1 MIVFDLIT
9 CYRGIL
15 YREDKEKGVDKME
28 PSLKDQA
35 LEILEKHHIGV
46 MATVNNGKPDSRY
59 MTFAHDGFTLYT
71 VTPTEAG
78 KVDELRKNPHTHIL
92 YGYENE
98 ELGQTFLEIEG
109 KVSEAKADDM
119 KERVLSKLNSQ
130 YKTDAASMVLLKIE
144 PIRMRF
150 MNKSGDNQQDINI
163 H

>member
-1 MIVFDLIT
+1 
-9 CYRGIL
+9 
-15 YREDKEKGVDKME
+15 ME

-71 VTPTEAG
+71 VTPKEAG

-109 KVSEAKADDM
+109 KASEAKDNHM
-119 KERVLSKLNSQ
+119 KERVLSKLDSK
-130 YKTDAASMVLLKIE
+130 YAKDAASMLLLKIE
-144 PIRMRF
+144 PTRLRF
-150 MNKSGDNQQDINI
+150 MNKSGDNREEVTV
-163 H
+163 

>member
-1 MIVFDLIT
+1 MGT
-9 CYRGIL
+9 
-15 YREDKEKGVDKME
+15 
-28 PSLKDQA
+28 SLQDQA
-35 LEILEKHHIGV
+35 LEILDKHHIGV

-71 VTPTEAG
+71 VTPEEAG

-109 KVSEAKADDM
+109 TVSETKVDDM

-130 YKTDAASMVLLKIE
+130 YKQDAASMVLLKIE

-150 MNKSGDNQQDINI
+150 MNKSGDNQREIDI

>member
-1 MIVFDLIT
+1 MGT
-9 CYRGIL
+9 
-15 YREDKEKGVDKME
+15 
-28 PSLKDQA
+28 SLKDQA

-78 KVDELRKNPHTHIL
+78 KVEELRKNPHTHIL

-109 KVSEAKADDM
+109 TVSETKADDM
-119 KERVLSKLNSQ
+119 KEQVLAKLNPQ
-130 YKTDAASMVLLKIE
+130 YKQDAESMLLLKIE

-150 MNKSGDNQQDINI
+150 MNKSGDNQEEVEL

>member
-28 PSLKDQA
+28 PSLREQA

-46 MATVNNGKPDSRY
+46 MATVTNGKPDSRY
-59 MTFAHDGFTLYT
+59 MTFAHKQMTLYT
-71 VTPTEAG
+71 VTPREAE
-78 KVDELRKNPHTHIL
+78 KMEALRKNPHTHIL

-109 KVSEAKADDM
+109 KVSEAKDDHM
-119 KERVLSKLNSQ
+119 KERVLSKLDPK
-130 YKTDAASMVLLKIE
+130 YAKDAASMLLLKIE
-144 PIRMRF
+144 PTRLRF
-150 MNKSGDNQQDINI
+150 MNKSGDNREEVTV
-163 H
+163 

>member
-1 MIVFDLIT
+1 MGT
-9 CYRGIL
+9 
-15 YREDKEKGVDKME
+15 
-28 PSLKDQA
+28 SLKDQA

-59 MTFAHDGFTLYT
+59 MTFTHDEFTLYT
-71 VTPTEAG
+71 VTPEEAG
-78 KVDELRKNPHTHIL
+78 KLDELRKNPHTHIL

-109 KVSEAKADDM
+109 TVLEAKADDM
-119 KERVLSKLNSQ
+119 KERVLAKLNEQ
-130 YKTDAASMVLLKIE
+130 YKTDATSMVLLKIE

-150 MNKSGDNQQDINI
+150 MNKSGDNQQEIDI

>member
-1 MIVFDLIT
+1 MGT
-9 CYRGIL
+9 
-15 YREDKEKGVDKME
+15 
-28 PSLKDQA
+28 SLKEQA

-59 MTFAHDGFTLYT
+59 MTFTHDGFTLYT
-71 VTPTEAG
+71 VTPEEAG
-78 KVDELRKNPHTHIL
+78 KLDELRKNPHTHIL

-109 KVSEAKADDM
+109 TVSEVKADDM
-119 KERVLSKLNSQ
+119 KERVLSKLNAQ
-130 YKTDAASMVLLKIE
+130 YKKDAASKVLLKIE

-150 MNKSGDNQQDINI
+150 MNKSGNNQQEVDI

>member
-78 KVDELRKNPHTHIL
+78 KVEELRKNPHTHIL

-150 MNKSGDNQQDINI
+150 MNKSGDNQQEIDV